1 MDFGREPKQVRKNMP
16 NLLAEQE
23 YYTKDVSVL
32 LDNIEKLLLGGEVIF
47 SDEFFMNLSI

>member
-23 YYTKDVSVL
+23 YYTKDVSNL
-32 LDNIEKLLLGGEVIF
+32 F
-47 SDEFFMNLSI
+47 S